1 MIGTGENSF
10 NTKALSWLKN
20 GNLKLVF
27 ASAASHKSAMFLIS
41 EAEFTESVLNILL
54 YPEST
59 LGPTIVGPE
68 EKFSK

>member
-1 MIGTGENSF
+1 M
-10 NTKALSWLKN
+10 KALRWLEN

-27 ASAASHKSAMFLIS
+27 ASALSHKSAILLIS

-59 LGPTIVGPE
+59 LGPTMVGPE
-68 EKFSK
+68 ENFSK